1 MEGDMTDC
9 LFCKLVNREIPTEIV
24 FESDTVFAF
33 KDIEPQAPHHVL
45 IIPKKHIPTLND
57 LSAEDSGLVSEL
69 VLTATQIARELKI
82 DESGYRT
89 LFNCNDEGG
98 QDIYHIHL
106 HLLGGRQMAWPPG

>member
-1 MEGDMTDC
+1 MTDC
-9 LFCKLVNREIPTEIV
+9 LFCKLVNRQLPAVIV

-45 IIPKKHIPTLND
+45 IIPKKHISTLND
-57 LSAEDSGLVSEL
+57 LRIEDSGLISEM

-82 DESGYRT
+82 DASGYRT

-106 HLLGGRQMAWPPG
+106 HLLGGRKMNWPPG

>member
-1 MEGDMTDC
+1 MTDC
-9 LFCKLVNREIPTEIV
+9 LFCKLINREIPTEIV

-33 KDIEPQAPHHVL
+33 KDIKPQAPQHVL

-69 VLTATQIARELKI
+69 VLTATKIARELNI
-82 DESGYRT
+82 DESGYRL

-106 HLLGGRQMAWPPG
+106 HLMGGRQMTWPPG